1 MVHISQVATRRIDK
15 VEDELRVDD
24 VITVKVLDVDPEAKR
39 ISLSR
44 RAVLQPE
51 RERPQ
56 RNHDSYDEDR
66 EPSYKLPPIEEAKVT
81 LADFFPKWMI
91 LKTKTHDKSTGIP
104 VLFCSQPKLRR

>member
-81 LADFFPKWMI
+81 LADFFPKM
-91 LKTKTHDKSTGIP
+91 DD
-104 VLFCSQPKLRR
+104 FED